1 MCDVRL
7 FRSGF
12 LDYQLAR
19 NIWEMPYND
28 EMFLNNAAYHL
39 QQCVEKITKGAL
51 ECTGVTV
58 PNTHR
63 LSKLFSMVQ
72 NNGANLVITEWMDD
86 HAEMLSEW
94 EAESRYN
101 MDFLVEK
108 RKLEKVLEKTEE
120 FLRINGIWEELRT
133 ELQDK
138 KTRQRLLQCMP
149 ADKRDCSDFELNCYF
164 IMFARKLNTP
174 G

>member
-12 LDYQLAR
+12 MDYQLAK
-19 NIWEMPYND
+19 NIWEKPYND
-28 EMFLNNAAYHL
+28 EMYLNNAAYHL

-63 LSKLFSMVQ
+63 LSRLFSMVK
-72 NNGANLVITEWMDD
+72 NNGANLILTEWLDD
-86 HAEMLSEW
+86 HGEMLSEW

-108 RKLEKVLEKTEE
+108 QKLERALGEVKKFLKV
-120 FLRINGIWEELRT
+120 NGISEELRT
-133 ELQDK
+133 ELQNDETCQK
-138 KTRQRLLQCMP
+138 LLSFLP
-149 ADKRDCSDFELNCYF
+149 KDRRDCSNFELNCLY
-164 IMFARKLNTP
+164 IMFAKKLR
-174 G
+174 

>member
-12 LDYQLAR
+12 LDYQLAK
-19 NIWEMPYND
+19 NIWEKPYND
-28 EMFLNNAAYHL
+28 EMYLNNAAYHL
-39 QQCVEKITKGAL
+39 QQCVKKITKGAL

-63 LSKLFSMVQ
+63 LSRLFPMVK
-72 NNGANLVITEWMDD
+72 NNGANLILTEWLDD
-86 HAEMLSEW
+86 HGEMLSEW

-108 RKLEKVLEKTEE
+108 QKLERALGEVEKFLKV
-120 FLRINGIWEELRT
+120 NGISEELRT
-133 ELQDK
+133 ELQNDETCQK
-138 KTRQRLLQCMP
+138 LLSFLP
-149 ADKRDCSDFELNCYF
+149 KDRRDCSNFELNCLY
-164 IMFARKLNTP
+164 IMFAKKLR
-174 G
+174 